1 MGCLIYAGGY
11 RYSIAPSGRQ
21 LYRREN
27 VTDKETLEA
36 MSAVFADA
44 WAKAEKNG
52 FRDDLFAAFIFMQV
66 LEGKSL
72 PPELR
77 RLMTPANLHDAVREA
92 YARGNESDDSAT
104 IEQAID
110 WGRVA
115 LDLTMNDV
123 VSEEI

>member
-77 RLMTPANLHDAVREA
+77 RLMTPATLHDR
-92 YARGNESDDSAT
+92 
-104 IEQAID
+104 
-110 WGRVA
+110 
-115 LDLTMNDV
+115 
-123 VSEEI
+123 SEERRVGKECVSTCRSRGSPDH